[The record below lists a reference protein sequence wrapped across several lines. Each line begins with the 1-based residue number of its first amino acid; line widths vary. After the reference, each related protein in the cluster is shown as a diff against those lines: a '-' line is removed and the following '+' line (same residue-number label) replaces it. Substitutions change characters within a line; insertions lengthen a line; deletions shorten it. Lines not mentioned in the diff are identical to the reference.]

1 MPTLT
6 VLENAKWNCVEKLPP
21 DENPETVIVFSFI
34 ESLKSAEMKFKLL
47 SKSSIRKKDSC
58 RSNVCLTS
66 EGYIY
71 KIKSKV
77 GCHLSSTYEE

>member
-34 ESLKSAEMKFKLL
+34 ESLKSAEMKLQRVYYV
-47 SKSSIRKKDSC
+47 SSVYEMRAV

-66 EGYIY
+66 EGCIY
-71 KIKSKV
+71 
-77 GCHLSSTYEE
+77 